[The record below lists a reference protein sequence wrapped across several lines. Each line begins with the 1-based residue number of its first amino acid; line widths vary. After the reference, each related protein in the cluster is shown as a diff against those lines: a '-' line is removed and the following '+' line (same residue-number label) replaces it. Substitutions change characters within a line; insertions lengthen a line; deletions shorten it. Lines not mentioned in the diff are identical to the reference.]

1 MKYKK
6 FEIDDFA
13 LILIMF
19 IIAMTCILIFSSC
32 QKQNCDCGT
41 ITDTGTTSLG
51 NVKVEL
57 TTDCK
62 TDWYV
67 IYDTSRTWTK
77 GDPGCID
84 DFGHKLNLI
93 IHKNMETEPFS
104 NCNSLTSIPELNDLH
119 LTEAQLQSIFAKCL
133 TREELKVAYH
143 DYCEAVSYGYTSDSF
158 SEWMNNDSG
167 NQVYELNN

>member
-1 MKYKK
+1 MKTSTKY
-6 FEIDDFA
+6 F
-13 LILIMF
+13 ILF
-19 IIAMTCILIFSSC
+19 IFIAVGCK
-32 QKQNCDCGT
+32 KQNCDCGT

-84 DFGHKLNLI
+84 DFGHKLNLY
-93 IHKNMETEPFS
+93 IHKLDTAAAFKDWKNAS
-104 NCNSLTSIPELNDLH
+104 DS
-119 LTEAQLQSIFAKCL
+119 
-133 TREELKVAYH
+133 
-143 DYCEAVSYGYTSDSF
+143 GYTDGSF
-158 SEWMNNDSG
+158 EQWMNNDSG
-167 NQVYELNN
+167 NQVYELNK